1 MFDEERRSAGVIEC
15 GFNSKIIPFFK
26 SRGEN
31 VVRETGEWNVIGPE
45 ANRLG
50 FPMIWS
56 ELLKSASFQKTM
68 RRSTPERRGYTID
81 CWWKKKK
88 DQQKERN
95 LEMKKALFYCQVVLL
110 PPSELWFESD
120 IMFSKMSSW
129 LKHDTSGT
137 IFFRAK
143 HFKVV
148 RNQLLLY

>member
-31 VVRETGEWNVIGPE
+31 LVRETGEWNVIGPE

-81 CWWKKKK
+81 CWWRKKKGPAEGEK
-88 DQQKERN
+88 PGNE
-95 LEMKKALFYCQVVLL
+95 EGSFLL
-110 PPSELWFESD
+110 PGGITATFWTVVWIRYYVLQNVFMIKTWHQ
-120 IMFSKMSSW
+120 W
-129 LKHDTSGT
+129 NY
-137 IFFRAK
+137 FFPRK
-143 HFKVV
+143 T
-148 RNQLLLY
+148 L